1 MRYRRS
7 RMYKT
12 IKGIYKK
19 GRIIPMEPLEIEQD
33 EIEVII
39 TFLKGERKGEE
50 KVLSSADTLL
60 YTIGDRAIE
69 GRFTDASEKHN
80 HYLYR

>member
-1 MRYRRS
+1 
-7 RMYKT
+7 MYKT

-19 GRIIPMEPLEIEQD
+19 GQIIPMEPLEIEQD
-33 EIEVII
+33 EAEVII
-39 TFLKGERKGEE
+39 TFLQGKRNSKE
-50 KVLSSADTLL
+50 KALSSADRLL
-60 YTIGDRAIE
+60 YTIEERAIE

>member
-1 MRYRRS
+1 
-7 RMYKT
+7 MYKT

-19 GRIIPMEPLEIEQD
+19 GQIIPMESLEIEQD
-33 EIEVII
+33 ETEVII
-39 TFLKGERKGEE
+39 TFLLEEKGKREE
-50 KVLSSADTLL
+50 KVLSSADALL

-69 GRFTDASEKHN
+69 GRFTDASEKHD

>member
-1 MRYRRS
+1 
-7 RMYKT
+7 MYKT
-12 IKGIYKK
+12 IKGLYKK
-19 GRIIPMEPLEIEQD
+19 GQIIPMESLEIEQD
-33 EIEVII
+33 ETEVII
-39 TFLKGERKGEE
+39 TFLLEEKGKREE

-69 GRFTDASEKHN
+69 GRFTDASEKHD